1 MTINLKIKILFKQK
15 FKVFVNKKNLVQEK
29 ELNHD
34 ERGQKANNKSLPMD
48 IRKAFED
55 KSRHIINNNN
65 LFSIFNEN
73 DVILSK

>member
-1 MTINLKIKILFKQK
+1 MTINLKIKMLFKQK
-15 FKVFVNKKNLVQEK
+15 FKVFVNKNNLVQEK

-55 KSRHIINNNN
+55 KSHHINNNN